1 MVLFLGLRT
10 LTDDIKTLDD
20 NRTLDDNN
28 VRNGW
33 HYKSLDDNKRLDDN
47 KIDSDSIHEET
58 DFRDPIQMSFA
69 MGFVKC
75 L

>member
-1 MVLFLGLRT
+1 MTIELW
-10 LTDDIKTLDD
+10 
-20 NRTLDDNN
+20 DNN

-47 KIDSDSIHEET
+47 KIGSDSIYEET
-58 DFRDPIQMSFA
+58 DFRDPTQMSFA
-69 MGFVKC
+69 MGVVKC